1 MLELA
6 ARADWLDAPHT
17 FNEQERACLYG
28 DVGGARALLKNSRY
42 KQNRMQIEWNVGG
55 DEIQLPANRTPA
67 VCLLKGVLKAVF
79 QEAEMPV
86 GYLRHISV
94 RLALPSLPTVTP

>member
-67 VCLLKGVLKAVF
+67 VCLLKVEYSRRFFKKPRCPSDTSDTSA
-79 QEAEMPV
+79 
-86 GYLRHISV
+86 SV
-94 RLALPSLPTVTP
+94 SPSLHSLQ